1 MRDSVVATGLEFE
14 ELSEDDAAELGCV
27 SALQRRQRKGRL
39 SRQEYLCYAA
49 ASGGNLKELKAL
61 RENDCLWDE
70 LTCAYAASAG
80 HLDILQWLRANGCPW
95 NRVMVFPDGTI
106 QHPANGY
113 HLLCGG
119 VARAPRSTA
128 VGAREWMP
136 VERVDV
142 QVRGEGQAPGSAAVG
157 TREGMPM
164 GRVDV

>member
-1 MRDSVVATGLEFE
+1 MRDAVVATGLEFE

-49 ASGGNLKELKAL
+49 ASGGNLK
-61 RENDCLWDE
+61 D
-70 LTCAYAASAG
+70 
-80 HLDILQWLRANGCPW
+80 LQWLRANGCPW

-128 VGAREWMP
+128 VGARERMP